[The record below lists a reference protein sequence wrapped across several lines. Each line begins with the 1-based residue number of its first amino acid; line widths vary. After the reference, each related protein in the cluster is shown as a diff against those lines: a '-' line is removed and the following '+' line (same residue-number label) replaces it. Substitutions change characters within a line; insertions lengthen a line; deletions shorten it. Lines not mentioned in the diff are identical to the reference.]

1 MNTPHSAAL
10 FPALL
15 LLLAACGGQPEE
27 PKGEASRNRTAAF
40 KEMMPEFAQMGKA
53 AKGDEAYDPAAFRA
67 AAAVFAAKAQDPFA
81 HFQND
86 PEGNGRA
93 LPQIWQQPAAFARE
107 RDTFLAAV
115 AELNAEAQKGDL
127 QKIRAAYEK
136 TDAACQSCHTAY
148 RRPR

>member
-1 MNTPHSAAL
+1 MNIPLPAAL

-93 LPQIWQQPAAFARE
+93 LPQIWQQPAAFAHE

-136 TDAACQSCHTAY
+136 PAAACQSCHTAY